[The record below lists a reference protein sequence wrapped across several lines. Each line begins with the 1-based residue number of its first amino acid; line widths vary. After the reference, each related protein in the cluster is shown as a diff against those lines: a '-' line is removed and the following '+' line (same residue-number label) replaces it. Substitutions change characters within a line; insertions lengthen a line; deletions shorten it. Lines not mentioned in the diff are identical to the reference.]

1 LRLRARGAQSARSAA
16 LNARKEEPMAT
27 RRLPDASNPAEPAAD
42 AVRGPVRTRKS
53 AAAVP
58 ARVQVTPEAR
68 HALIAQSAY
77 LRAERR
83 GFTPGQEVEDWL
95 AAEAEVD
102 TLLRVELG
110 GSPQ

>member
-1 LRLRARGAQSARSAA
+1 
-16 LNARKEEPMAT
+16 MAT

-42 AVRGPVRTRKS
+42 AMRRPVRTRKS
-53 AAAVP
+53 AAAAP
-58 ARVQVTPEAR
+58 ARVRVTPEAR
-68 HALIAQSAY
+68 YALIAQSAY

-83 GFTPGQEVEDWL
+83 GFAPGQEVEDWL

-102 TLLRVELG
+102 ALLRVEHG